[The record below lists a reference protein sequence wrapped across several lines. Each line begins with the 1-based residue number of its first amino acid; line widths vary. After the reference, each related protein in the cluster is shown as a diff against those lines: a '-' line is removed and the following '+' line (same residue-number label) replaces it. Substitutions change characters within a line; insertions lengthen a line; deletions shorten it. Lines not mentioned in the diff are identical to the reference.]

1 MGKLVKSFEDL
12 IAWQRAMDLAASVY
26 ELSRCAQFKRDF
38 ALADQIHRSAIS
50 IPSNIAEG
58 FERGGRREFRY
69 FLSVAKASCAEL
81 MTQVHLAARL
91 GYVNEQERNET
102 VAVARDLSRIIGKLR
117 SSINVTT
124 RHPSLVTNSVT
135 RH

>member
-1 MGKLVKSFEDL
+1 MSRLVKSFEDL
-12 IAWQRAMDLAASVY
+12 VAWQKAMDLVAAAY
-26 ELSRCAQFKRDF
+26 ALSAGEAFRRDY
-38 ALADQIHRSAIS
+38 ALANQIHRSAIS
-50 IPSNIAEG
+50 VPSNIAEG

-81 MTQVHLAARL
+81 TTQVHLAARL

-102 VAVARDLSRIIGKLR
+102 VAAARELSRIIGRLR
-117 SSINVTT
+117 SSIDVTT
-124 RHPSLVTNSVT
+124 RHPSLVT